1 MIMSKEAVQVA
12 PATVKIDGKDY
23 VVADLPV
30 VAKVAI
36 DHLMA
41 IDKESQRLEMA
52 RAGFAQAIKQVF
64 EGEDAPTPVGGA
76 ETSSEEAESGDSSKP
91 TLEVV
96 KETVQ

>member
-1 MIMSKEAVQVA
+1 MIMSEEAVVA

-23 VVADLPV
+23 VVADLPT

-64 EGEDAPTPVGGA
+64 DGEDAPTPVGGA
-76 ETSSEEAESGDSSKP
+76 ETSSEAESGDTAEP

-96 KETVQ
+96 KTA

>member
-1 MIMSKEAVQVA
+1 MAIENEVNVQVKQ
-12 PATVKIDGKDY
+12 TVKIDGKDY
-23 VVADLPV
+23 VVEDLPV

-64 EGEDAPTPVGGA
+64 EGPDAPTPVGEDVPTEPA
-76 ETSSEEAESGDSSKP
+76 TGDVEVPP
-91 TLEVV
+91 TV
-96 KETVQ
+96 KLKTVN